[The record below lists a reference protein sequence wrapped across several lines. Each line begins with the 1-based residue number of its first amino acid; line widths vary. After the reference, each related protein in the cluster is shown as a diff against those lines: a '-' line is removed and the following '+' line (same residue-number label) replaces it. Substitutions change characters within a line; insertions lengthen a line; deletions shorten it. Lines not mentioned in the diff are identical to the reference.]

1 MSVEEGLSSE
11 DSEVIKKARG
21 AAKGKV
27 TNKINFLQ
35 NLLLKDDGKFLF
47 DQIDRKDVQDQYSM
61 LEECHETFQDLH
73 QRFYLFRKVLEDG
86 GEEKKLLDKED
97 SYSKQVMQSFCSV
110 KAEYTK
116 YKNSVEL
123 LIKADAI
130 QSARLQLD
138 FAKTDAQEVIA
149 SDDDDKLKKTAES
162 INKKL
167 KSAFDVLVAKIE
179 DFKAASKTSGE
190 KEETLKTEYT
200 EEGRVVHKLILQLAS
215 ITISNQEKSGDS
227 KSQTVTKG
235 QSVDRTSI
243 VKLQKMSCPKFS
255 GYARDFS
262 HFKRDF
268 NAMVNVVGRS
278 DVEIGSNLLN
288 AVPTKYQHLIDNLDM
303 SNHQEMMKVLTSK
316 FGSSRLVIDD
326 IVSQME
332 KLKAITTDKGFVE
345 FVEKLEKIKLDL
357 ETLEIIGEIANST
370 VIGKLESKLPT
381 LISID
386 WSKIVTDEEVDAKS

>member
-1 MSVEEGLSSE
+1 M
-11 DSEVIKKARG
+11 
-21 AAKGKV
+21 
-27 TNKINFLQ
+27 
-35 NLLLKDDGKFLF
+35 
-47 DQIDRKDVQDQYSM
+47 
-61 LEECHETFQDLH
+61 
-73 QRFYLFRKVLEDG
+73 
-86 GEEKKLLDKED
+86 
-97 SYSKQVMQSFCSV
+97 
-110 KAEYTK
+110 
-116 YKNSVEL
+116 
-123 LIKADAI
+123 
-130 QSARLQLD
+130 
-138 FAKTDAQEVIA
+138 
-149 SDDDDKLKKTAES
+149 
-162 INKKL
+162 
-167 KSAFDVLVAKIE
+167 AKIE

-190 KEETLKTEYT
+190 KEKTLKTEYT

-288 AVPTKYQHLIDNLDM
+288 AVPTNYQHLIDNLDM

-386 WSKIVTDEEVDAKS
+386 WSKVVTEEEIDAKTSKEKFERFMKFLKLSKQRIEYLTADARYSSGGGITKSVTQVNFVTGVTTHVVNKS